1 MKKIFIYSLG
11 IFLLAFFVCLPLI
24 LPYFK
29 SGFFPTHDGE
39 WAVVRLSDMYREIK
53 DLQFPARYSGYL
65 NFEYGYPLFNFAY
78 PLPYYLGLIFVFLK
92 LGFVNSIKI
101 LFSLSVIFSF
111 FSMFILSKDLWKSKW
126 AALLSSILYVYVPYR
141 IIDLYVRGSIG
152 ESLSFIL
159 FPLIL
164 FGIKK
169 IYNKKRVLDI
179 AVVGV
184 LYALLITTHNIM
196 TILFGIVVA
205 FVLLVGLLKKD
216 ISFVVR
222 LLLSLFFSLC
232 LSAFFWIPAI
242 FEKNL
247 ILLSKI
253 PIADRS
259 LYFVKPLQLIIP
271 QWGYGVPTGQNPFSY
286 QIGVP
291 QLIIFVLAIIFA
303 LKNIKK
309 DKYAKIA
316 LFLVAVIVCISFLLF
331 SPSAIVWKVT
341 PLLSEINYPWTL
353 LAIIVFLISL
363 LSGYLAKL
371 GKIFT
376 LIFVVLGTA
385 AIFLFIPYAKPQ
397 YTVNRGDTFYLTNQ
411 ATTTSSN
418 EQMPLW
424 VKELPTKA
432 PMQKVELL
440 SGGPENLSY
449 NSKKISF
456 VVDLPR
462 SEIVRINTIYYPG
475 WVFSIDG
482 IKTGINY
489 SNKFG
494 VININV
500 SAGKHIIKGEFT
512 ETPLRLF
519 SDIISLISVVGLMI
533 FLMYSL
539 IHKLKKT

>member
-1 MKKIFIYSLG
+1 
-11 IFLLAFFVCLPLI
+11 
-24 LPYFK
+24 
-29 SGFFPTHDGE
+29 
-39 WAVVRLSDMYREIK
+39 
-53 DLQFPARYSGYL
+53 
-65 NFEYGYPLFNFAY
+65 
-78 PLPYYLGLIFVFLK
+78 
-92 LGFVNSIKI
+92 
-101 LFSLSVIFSF
+101 
-111 FSMFILSKDLWKSKW
+111 MFILSKDLWKNKW
-126 AALLSSILYVYVPYR
+126 AALTSAALYVYVPYR

-164 FGIKK
+164 LGIKK
-169 IYNKKRVLDI
+169 IYDKKRVFDMAI
-179 AVVGV
+179 VGI
-184 LYALLITTHNIM
+184 LYAFLITTHNIM

-216 ISFVVR
+216 ISFLTR

-286 QIGVP
+286 QIGIP

-303 LKNIKK
+303 LKNIRE
-309 DKYAKIA
+309 KYAKIA
-316 LFLVAVIVCISFLLF
+316 LFLIVVIVCISFLLF
-331 SPSAIVWKVT
+331 SPSAIIWKVT

-353 LAIIVFLISL
+353 LAIIIFLISL
-363 LSGYLAKL
+363 LAGYLARL
-371 GKIFT
+371 GKA
-376 LIFVVLGTA
+376 FVLTVIALGIVA
-385 AIFLFIPYAKPQ
+385 MFLFTPYAKPQ
-397 YTVNRGDTFYLTNQ
+397 YAVNRGDSFYLTNQ

-424 VKELPTKA
+424 VKKMPIKS
-432 PMQKVELL
+432 PMQKVELS
-440 SGGPENLSY
+440 SGKIDSLSY

-462 SEIVRINTIYYPG
+462 PETVRINTIYYPG
-475 WVFSIDG
+475 WAFLIDG
-482 IKTGINY
+482 VKTDINY
-489 SNKFG
+489 GNQFG
-494 VININV
+494 VMEVNV
-500 SAGKHIIKGEFT
+500 LAGKHNIKGEFR
-512 ETPLRLF
+512 ETPLRFL
-519 SDIISLISVVGLMI
+519 SDIISLVSIVGLMI

-539 IHKLKKT
+539 IRKLKKT